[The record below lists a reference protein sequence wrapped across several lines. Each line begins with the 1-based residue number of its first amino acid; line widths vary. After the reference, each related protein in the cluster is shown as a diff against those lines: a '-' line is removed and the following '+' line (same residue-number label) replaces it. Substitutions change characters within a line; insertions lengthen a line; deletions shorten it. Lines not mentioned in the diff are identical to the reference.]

1 MPCTNSNKMELIAFI
16 FIVILGELLDI
27 PPKGKH
33 GKISGTTLTLTTTT
47 TETAQCDF
55 SDRHVKYIHITA
67 SHIEVKRKSP
77 T

>member
-27 PPKGKH
+27 PLKGKTWKDIGNNAH
-33 GKISGTTLTLTTTT
+33 LDDYNDGGGSMRLLRSPINMTD
-47 TETAQCDF
+47 A
-55 SDRHVKYIHITA
+55 HV
-67 SHIEVKRKSP
+67 EVREKSP